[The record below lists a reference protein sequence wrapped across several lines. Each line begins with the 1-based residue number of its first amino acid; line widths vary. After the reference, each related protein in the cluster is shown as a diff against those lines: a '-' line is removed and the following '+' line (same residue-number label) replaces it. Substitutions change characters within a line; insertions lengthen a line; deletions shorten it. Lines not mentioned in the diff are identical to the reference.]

1 MSLAERIAL
10 GNERSGGERR
20 DRRHSGSRQQ
30 HAGAGSAARLEFA
43 FAEHAIL
50 LVSSDRGF
58 RTDLRQTVDGRPQVR
73 KAARFC
79 LALTSFCSACLERC
93 PVPGAM
99 RSERGLPWV
108 IADTCTGCG
117 VCQEVC
123 PAPRNAVLLL
133 PGPVFCVRSQRLLP
147 ERTKGDPP

>member
-1 MSLAERIAL
+1 MSDTL
-10 GNERSGGERR
+10 
-20 DRRHSGSRQQ
+20 SR
-30 HAGAGSAARLEFA
+30 
-43 FAEHAIL
+43 
-50 LVSSDRGF
+50 RGF
-58 RTDLRQTVDGRPQVR
+58 FAALRRPFERKPVPAAPPAAETAQAAAPGPRTAVIQ
-73 KAARFC
+73 ARFC

-133 PGPVFCVRSQRLLP
+133 PRRQPPLP
-147 ERTKGDPP
+147 QPA